1 MCRTPKPNGPNDK
14 EENGAGAE
22 GEPAPGAEPP
32 TGRRHLRGSTPRSDA
47 SWGRGLRV
55 AFGVLD
61 AVAVLAQDEALA
73 VVARALRAVGVL
85 IVDAGQ
91 HRRS

>member
-1 MCRTPKPNGPNDK
+1 MCQTLEPNGPDEDK

-22 GEPAPGAEPP
+22 QKPVPGSEPSARWWDL
-32 TGRRHLRGSTPRSDA
+32 RRGA
-47 SWGRGLRV
+47 SWGMGLRV
-55 AFGVLD
+55 VFSVLD
-61 AVAVLAQDEALA
+61 TVAVLTQDEALA
-73 VVARALRAVGVL
+73 LVARALRAVGDL